1 MKVDGGS
8 PRIKG
13 NDEEIDII
21 EVIMNK
27 FNSSQKN
34 NDKKSAKQTK
44 KSNQSIF
51 SS

>member
-27 FNSSQKN
+27 FNSS
-34 NDKKSAKQTK
+34 
-44 KSNQSIF
+44 
-51 SS
+51 